1 MRCDW
6 CGAWTIRL
14 DGFCCDAHRH
24 AWYAQER
31 RYEMQRE
38 ADEDQPVYEVTSPES
53 AARNWYRRRGRL
65 MARYRITFEA
75 DIHDDADL
83 PLWDWGTLIDLDD
96 EVDHADWSTF
106 VVTNVDTGQVAYQGE

>member
-38 ADEDQPVYEVTSPES
+38 ADEDELQELLAEIGVE
-53 AARNWYRRRGRL
+53 
-65 MARYRITFEA
+65 
-75 DIHDDADL
+75 D
-83 PLWDWGTLIDLDD
+83 
-96 EVDHADWSTF
+96 
-106 VVTNVDTGQVAYQGE
+106 